1 MLDRKKAMLRDL
13 GIMLLNILIAMVI
26 GSIFILLQHENP
38 LRVYYYLIVY
48 PFTTVGG
55 LAKVLAKATPLIF
68 TGLAALV
75 CFRCQLFNVGVEGQI
90 YLGALAG
97 SLVILFVPV
106 PSAVLLLLLA
116 CLTAMLVG
124 GLWAMLA
131 GWLKVRFRVHEVI
144 STIMLNYVA
153 TSIMTY
159 AVVDH
164 LKRAD
169 GNYSR
174 TENFGVTFTKLMP
187 PEQLNSGF
195 FIALL
200 AVVVIFLL
208 MSYTPVGWRIDAAGK
223 NLEAA
228 RFSGINSKRL
238 ILVAMAFSGMLAGL
252 CGIERVAGVY
262 GYLECGFSPGYGYDG
277 MIIAIIGRN
286 NPFGALIAALFF
298 GLLNYGGVA
307 MNMYTHIPTEWVY
320 VLISIMFILVAAQDR
335 IIVSLFSGVSK
346 RLHRKRRA
354 E

>member
-1 MLDRKKAMLRDL
+1 M
-13 GIMLLNILIAMVI
+13 
-26 GSIFILLQHENP
+26 P
-38 LRVYYYLIVY
+38 
-48 PFTTVGG
+48 T
-55 LAKVLAKATPLIF
+55 
-68 TGLAALV
+68 
-75 CFRCQLFNVGVEGQI
+75 
-90 YLGALAG
+90 
-97 SLVILFVPV
+97 SLPVPV

-238 ILVAMAFSGMLAGL
+238 ILVAMAISGMLAGL

>member
-1 MLDRKKAMLRDL
+1 MLA
-13 GIMLLNILIAMVI
+13 NILIAMVI
-26 GSIFILLQHENP
+26 GSVFILLQHEDP
-38 LRVYYYLIVY
+38 LKVYYYLIVY

-55 LAKVLAKATPLIF
+55 VAKILAKATPLIF

-75 CFRCQLFNVGVEGQI
+75 CFRCQLFNVGVEGQL

-97 SLVILFVPV
+97 SLVLLFVPIG
-106 PSAVLLLLLA
+106 SSFILLLLA
-116 CLTAMLVG
+116 CLAAMLVG
-124 GLWAMLA
+124 GLWAVLA

-153 TSIMTY
+153 TSVMTY

-174 TENFGVTFTKLMP
+174 TENFNVMFSKLMP
-187 PEQLNSGF
+187 PEQLNTGF
-195 FIALL
+195 FLALA
-200 AVVVIFLL
+200 AVAVIFVL

-223 NLEAA
+223 NLESA

-238 ILVAMAFSGMLAGL
+238 VLIAMAISGMLAGL

-286 NPFGALIAALFF
+286 SPFGALIAALFF

-307 MNMYTHIPTEWVY
+307 MNMYTGVPTEWVY
-320 VLISIMFILVAAQDR
+320 ALISIMFILVAAQDR
-335 IIVSLFSGVSK
+335 IIVSLFPGLPGLL
-346 RLHRKRRA
+346 RRKRRDK
-354 E
+354 